1 MPPLDLNLTVSL
13 PQEQLD
19 QLTRIE
25 DAIHQLQIQGEQ
37 MALDLSRLTD
47 DVGAT
52 RTVEDSSAAL
62 IQQIVDELRASA
74 GDQAAINMLADSLEE
89 GKTNLGTAV
98 AANTPGSGGGGG
110 QPVPFVTKVDGEVF
124 GDYQTRLFT
133 YNSQVPADQQAPTLS
148 EADWNAA
155 PVG

>member
-1 MPPLDLNLTVSL
+1 MEFTVNVTLDQST
-13 PQEQLD
+13 LD

-25 DAIHQLQIQGEQ
+25 DAIHQLQQGAQQ

-89 GKTNLGTAV
+89 GKTNLGNAV
-98 AANTPGSGGGGG
+98 AANTPTSNGGGG
-110 QPVPFVTKVDGEVF
+110 QPVPFATKVDGESFV
-124 GDYQTRLFT
+124 DYQTRLFT
-133 YNSQVPADQQAPTLS
+133 YNSQVPIDQQAPTLS
-148 EADWNAA
+148 EDEWNAA